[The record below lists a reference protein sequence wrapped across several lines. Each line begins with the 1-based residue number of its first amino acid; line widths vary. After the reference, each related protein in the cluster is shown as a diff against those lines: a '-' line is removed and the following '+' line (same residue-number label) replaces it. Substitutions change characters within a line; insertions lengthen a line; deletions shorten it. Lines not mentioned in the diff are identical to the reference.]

1 MSEPD
6 AKPSETRA
14 PHHAAVSESNPPSE
28 HSKPESHAS
37 PSTPPGEKAGERKPS
52 DAESPRSVLE
62 STAPEPKPAER
73 PHVVVFKNVTK
84 SFGVGHEAKV
94 AIQDICFVVEDLPNI
109 GELVTIV
116 GPSGC
121 GKSTLLRIIAGLKP
135 HFPPSHGEVQIFG
148 KPISEPGPDR
158 GLVDQKYSLL
168 PHLTVVDNV
177 AFGLKLRGVSRSERR
192 DRAQDW
198 IKKVGLEGCDK
209 KYPSELSGGMQQ
221 RVAIAATLI
230 LQPRILLMDEPFG
243 ALDPGIRLRMQE
255 LLIQLWNEK
264 EETVF
269 LVTHSVEEAV
279 YLGDRVFL
287 MAPNPGRLV
296 EILKVP
302 RPGEPPEESRRKPW
316 FINFCQT
323 LLERLEQE
331 SSAPPGAKV

>member
-1 MSEPD
+1 MD
-6 AKPSETRA
+6 
-14 PHHAAVSESNPPSE
+14 
-28 HSKPESHAS
+28 
-37 PSTPPGEKAGERKPS
+37 
-52 DAESPRSVLE
+52 E
-62 STAPEPKPAER
+62 STLSAAPQPEQKSPASTTAEPKPAPR
-73 PHVVVFKNVTK
+73 PDVVVFKNVTK
-84 SFGVGHEAKV
+84 RFGNGADAKV
-94 AIQDICFVVEDLPNI
+94 ALHDISFAVEDLPNI

-121 GKSTLLRIIAGLKP
+121 GKSTMLRLIAGLKP
-135 HFPPSHGEVQIFG
+135 HFPPSAGEVHVFG
-148 KPISEPGPDR
+148 KPVQEAGPDR

-168 PHLTVVDNV
+168 PHLTVLDNV
-177 AFGLKLRGVSRSERR
+177 AFGLKLRGVGRSERR
-192 DRAQDW
+192 ERAQEW
-198 IKKVGLEGCDK
+198 IKKVGLEGCER

-255 LLIQLWNEK
+255 LLIQLWSEK

-287 MAPNPGRLV
+287 MTANPGRLV

-302 RPGEPPEESRRKPW
+302 RPAEPPEEIRRKPW
-316 FINFCQT
+316 FINFCQA
-323 LLERLEQE
+323 LLRRLEEE
-331 SSAPPGAKV
+331 SSAPPGVKV

>member
-1 MSEPD
+1 MIMSEPETK
-6 AKPSETRA
+6 ASEPKAHHATAAGANGSPEPSKQEPHGSPSE
-14 PHHAAVSESNPPSE
+14 
-28 HSKPESHAS
+28 
-37 PSTPPGEKAGERKPS
+37 EKAGERRPP
-52 DAESPRSVLE
+52 DTESPRQILE
-62 STAPEPKPAER
+62 SPAAEPKPAER

-84 SFGVGHEAKV
+84 SFGAGQQAKV
-94 AIQDICFVVEDLPNI
+94 AIKDISFVVEDLPNI

-168 PHLTVVDNV
+168 PHLTVLDNV
-177 AFGLKLRGVSRSERR
+177 AFGLMLRGVSRSERH
-192 DRAQDW
+192 DHAQDW
-198 IKKVGLEGCDK
+198 IKKVGLDGCEK

-302 RPGEPPEESRRKPW
+302 RPAEPPEESRRKPW

-323 LLERLEQE
+323 LLGRLEEE
-331 SSAPPGAKV
+331 SSAPPGVKV